1 MNYSINVDGIVGNEK
16 NQMKKSINNVI
27 RKAKTY

>member
-1 MNYSINVDGIVGNEK
+1 MWMELLDEK

-27 RKAKTY
+27 RKAKTLLKIEM